1 MVTATAQRPAAVGIV
16 PMAFVGRTSTAS
28 MQDPVESLSKQLRLS
43 RERLPEGFAITR
55 YYWDVESGGT
65 DLDKRSRTDV
75 WQRFANAG
83 IPRDGGMADLRAEI
97 KAGTAPFAGVIC
109 ENIERAGRDT
119 YDALK
124 LERNCTPPAS

>member
-1 MVTATAQRPAAVGIV
+1 
-16 PMAFVGRTSTAS
+16 MAFVGRTSTAS